1 MFNLN
6 QPVGE
11 IVAINPSLW
20 KLFERYHIDYC
31 CHGDKPLAE
40 ACREKGLDPAVI
52 LSEIE
57 KSPISEDQAQTEL
70 LKMTLTELANHIEQ
84 THHAYL
90 YRELPEF
97 ISLAGRVAET
107 HGVKDR
113 RLHQVLQGVSS
124 LQAEL
129 MNHLAKE
136 EQILF
141 PMIRELEASNSIP
154 AFHCG
159 SVGNPIRQMLVEHDD
174 ASELLQNLRRLTDN
188 YQAPEW
194 ACRSMQTLFVQLQNL
209 EHDLHRHIHKENTI
223 LFPAAIALEEQRKT
237 GKTCAAKCC

>member
-6 QPVGE
+6 QSVGE

-20 KLFERYHIDYC
+20 KLFEHYHIDYC

-40 ACREKGLDPAVI
+40 ACREKGLDPEAI
-52 LSEIE
+52 LTEIE
-57 KSPISEDQAQTEL
+57 NLPAGKDQVQTEL

-84 THHAYL
+84 THHVYL
-90 YRELPEF
+90 YRELPELV
-97 ISLAGRVAET
+97 SLAGRVSET
-107 HGVKDR
+107 HGAKDQ
-113 RLHQVLQGVSS
+113 RLHQVAQGISS
-124 LQAEL
+124 LQAEI

-141 PMIRELEASNSIP
+141 PMIRELEASNSLP
-154 AFHCG
+154 SFHCG
-159 SVGNPIRQMLVEHDD
+159 SVGNPIRQMLTEHDD

-188 YQAPEW
+188 YQSPEW
-194 ACRSMQTLFVQLQNL
+194 ACRSMQTLFTQLQDL

-223 LFPAAIALEEQRKT
+223 LFPASIALEEQKRT
-237 GKTCAAKCC
+237 GKTCATNC

>member
-6 QPVGE
+6 QSVGE
-11 IVAINPSLW
+11 IVAVNPSLW
-20 KLFERYHIDYC
+20 KLFEHYHIDYC

-40 ACREKGLDPAVI
+40 ACREKGLDPEAV

-57 KSPISEDQAQTEL
+57 NLPTGKDQVQTEL

-84 THHAYL
+84 THHVYL
-90 YRELPEF
+90 YRELPEL
-97 ISLAGRVAET
+97 ISLVGRVTAT
-107 HGVKDR
+107 HAARDT
-113 RLHQVLQGVSS
+113 RLHQVLQGVTL
-124 LQAEL
+124 LQSEL

-141 PMIRELEASNSIP
+141 PMIRELEASNSLP
-154 AFHCG
+154 SFHCG
-159 SVGNPIRQMLVEHDD
+159 SVGNPIRQMLTEHDD

-188 YQAPEW
+188 YQSPEW
-194 ACRSMQTLFVQLQNL
+194 ACRSMQTLFTQLQDL

-223 LFPAAIALEEQRKT
+223 LFPASIALEEQKRT
-237 GKTCAAKCC
+237 GKTCATNC